1 MMYFRRRKVINFR
14 EPIPVENPLIS
25 FSHNKVL
32 IETEEGT
39 ILVVEEKP
47 KKKRKQVEDNE
58 D

>member
-1 MMYFRRRKVINFR
+1 MLFRSVINFR

-39 ILVVEEKP
+39 ILIVEEKP